1 MTTTAAGLQDWLL
14 LAHILAAM
22 VWIGGITVLGALA
35 IHALRDDDPHAT
47 GRFLRGLRKVGPIVL
62 APAPVLLVAF
72 GAWLVAES
80 AAWDFGQLW
89 LQLGLGLYA
98 AAFLVGAAHQSR
110 AAIAAERAA
119 ARGDDREATRQLRR
133 WAWGMGLIVLLLVAT
148 TWEMVFKPGV

>member
-1 MTTTAAGLQDWLL
+1 MRANSARSE
-14 LAHILAAM
+14 
-22 VWIGGITVLGALA
+22 GISA
-35 IHALRDDDPHAT
+35 P
-47 GRFLRGLRKVGPIVL
+47 FLRRRWCSLSRL
-62 APAPVLLVAF
+62 TWMAF

-119 ARGDDREATRQLRR
+119 ARGDDREAARQLRR
-133 WAWGMGLIVLLLVAT
+133 WAWGMALIVLLLVAT
-148 TWEMVFKPGV
+148 TWDMVFKPGL